1 MQQRIYVV
9 TEKSSGTSRLIEA
22 GLPAQALRHVAND
35 LFDVKPANTYDV
47 AKLIGSGG
55 QIEKTK
61 AE

>member
-9 TEKSSGTSRLIEA
+9 TEKSTNVSRLIEA

-47 AKLIGSGG
+47 AKLIGAGVK
-55 QIEKTK
+55 IEKTR
-61 AE
+61 EE